1 MGKQFQALSEAHTQF
16 IAEQKVFFVGTAVDQ
31 GRVNIS
37 PKGMHTLKVLSP
49 HQLVWL
55 NVTGSG
61 NETAAHV
68 QQNARMTIMFM
79 ALSGDPL
86 ILRVYGQAKVIH
98 KHDTEW
104 DTWISQFDP
113 LPGARQIFVLNIE
126 LVQTSC
132 GMSVPY
138 MDYVGE
144 REQLNDW
151 AAAKGEAGIADYWQA
166 KNHTSIDG
174 LPTYIQGKGID

>member
-1 MGKQFQALSEAHTQF
+1 MAKQFQALSEAHTSF
-16 IAEQKVFFVGTAVDQ
+16 IAAQKIFFVGTAAEQ

-49 HQLVWL
+49 NRVIWL

-68 QQNARMTIMFM
+68 QQHARMTLMFM
-79 ALSGDPL
+79 ALAGDPL
-86 ILRVYGQAKVIH
+86 ILRVYGQARVIH
-98 KHDTEW
+98 KNEPEW
-104 DTWISQFDP
+104 GGMIAQFKR
-113 LPGARQIFVLNIE
+113 LPGARQIFELNVE

-144 REQLNDW
+144 RAQLNDW
-151 AAAKGEAGIADYWQA
+151 AEAKTEQGIEDYWLA

-174 LPTYIQGKGID
+174 FPTLIKEKSLG